1 MVSRKNAMLTTED
14 RRWLTGEK
22 TYEGE
27 HAKQQ
32 RYQRRRDI
40 RERVSNAIL
49 DFSILFTHL
58 EDREYEKLFASVSA
72 GGVPRETDADD
83 SFIDGICDALA
94 FLLYNTGI
102 TRSMGQSSA
111 STGDTTAAEALL
123 SEALY
128 RAGRR
133 DDILVRNVALDI
145 DATRSPPERLLDDL
159 AEGNDLSPAEL
170 RLLMDSDLVDGGDV
184 QQCLRTTLFEDG
196 DDDV

>member
-1 MVSRKNAMLTTED
+1 MESRKNAMLTTED

-40 RERVSNAIL
+40 RDRVSNAIL
-49 DFSILFTHL
+49 DFSILFAHL
-58 EDREYEKLFASVSA
+58 EQREREKLFGTVSS
-72 GGVPRETDADD
+72 GPSQRGTDDGD
-83 SFIDGICDALA
+83 SFMDGICDGLA

-102 TRSMGQSSA
+102 TRSMGQSSIPT
-111 STGDTTAAEALL
+111 SEPTAAEQFL

-128 RAGRR
+128 RAGRK
-133 DDILVRNVALDI
+133 DDILVRNATLDI
-145 DATRSPPERLLDDL
+145 DADQVPPEQLLEKL

-170 RLLMDSDLVDGGDV
+170 RLLMESDLVDIADV
-184 QQCLRTTLFEDG
+184 QHCLRASLFEDG
-196 DDDV
+196 DDDG

>member
-1 MVSRKNAMLTTED
+1 MESRKNAMLTTED

-22 TYEGE
+22 IYEGE

-40 RERVSNAIL
+40 RERVSNTIL
-49 DFSILFTHL
+49 DFSILFAHL
-58 EDREYEKLFASVSA
+58 EQREREKIFETVSS
-72 GGVPRETDADD
+72 GVSQRGTDDND
-83 SFIDGICDALA
+83 SLIDGICDGLA

-111 STGDTTAAEALL
+111 PEAETTAAEQLL

-128 RAGRR
+128 RAGRK
-133 DDILVRNVALDI
+133 DDILVRNATVDI
-145 DATRSPPERLLDDL
+145 DADRVPPEQLHEKL

-170 RLLMDSDLVDGGDV
+170 RLLIESDLVDTADV
-184 QQCLRTTLFEDG
+184 QHCLRESLFEDG